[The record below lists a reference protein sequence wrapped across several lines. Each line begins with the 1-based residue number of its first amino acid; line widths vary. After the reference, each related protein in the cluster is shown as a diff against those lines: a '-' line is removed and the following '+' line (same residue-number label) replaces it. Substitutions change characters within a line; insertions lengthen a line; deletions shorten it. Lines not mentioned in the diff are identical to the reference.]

1 MFLTQQPAYH
11 SMIRGILKNGPL
23 SPRELLD
30 KVMLD
35 ESGANPSP
43 VFVQHAL
50 ESFLGFKI
58 PESRAGFVFL
68 QGDAVRATTETNDII
83 LKDEES
89 ILNDFV
95 DC

>member
-1 MFLTQQPAYH
+1 
-11 SMIRGILKNGPL
+11 
-23 SPRELLD
+23 
-30 KVMLD
+30 
-35 ESGANPSP
+35 
-43 VFVQHAL
+43 
-50 ESFLGFKI
+50 LGFKI